1 MSKSV
6 YLKCSDILDTWW
18 WADLKLLHLSG
29 LASSCEKM
37 FVLNTFLVCLNLH
50 LSKSA
55 EYAPA
60 CYYANPDFWV
70 DSFTRKVPTLL
81 KGRGRCGGL
90 QLNHLA
96 ICPDPSVEWRQNT
109 TGTWIGFRN
118 ANILPLVQKIERHAC
133 RCIFLPQGPNLNWS
147 DLECGLSA
155 AWMPWYINS
164 ALCSAFTYEH
174 CSTTQQ
180 RLMQYGCTAVS
191 LM

>member
-18 WADLKLLHLSG
+18 GADLKLLHLSG

-55 EYAPA
+55 EYALA

-81 KGRGRCGGL
+81 KGRGEVWGPSAQPPCHLSGSVCGVATE
-90 QLNHLA
+90 H
-96 ICPDPSVEWRQNT
+96 DR
-109 TGTWIGFRN
+109 
-118 ANILPLVQKIERHAC
+118 
-133 RCIFLPQGPNLNWS
+133 NLNWFPQ
-147 DLECGLSA
+147 C
-155 AWMPWYINS
+155 
-164 ALCSAFTYEH
+164 
-174 CSTTQQ
+174 
-180 RLMQYGCTAVS
+180 
-191 LM
+191 